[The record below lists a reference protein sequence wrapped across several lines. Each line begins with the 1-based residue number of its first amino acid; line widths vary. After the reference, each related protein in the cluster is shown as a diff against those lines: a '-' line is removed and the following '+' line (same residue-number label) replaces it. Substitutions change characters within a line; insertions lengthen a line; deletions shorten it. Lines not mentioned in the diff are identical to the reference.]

1 MEYKE
6 INIGKHG
13 DLANNGMKKVEAEGN
28 DILLCK
34 SNGKFHALGAKCPH
48 YGASLEEGLLHEGKI
63 ICPWHHAT
71 FDLENGDVIEPP
83 SKDCLMKFELEV
95 REDEIIVR
103 IPDEFSGSR
112 QCEMTKY
119 DPKSDD
125 RTFVIIGTGA
135 SGSSAAET
143 LRKNGYKGKIVMI
156 SNEKRLPYDRPNL
169 SKEYMQGIAEESWM
183 PLHSEDFYDEKGIE
197 LKLGVEVMSVGIGE
211 KTVSMRNA
219 DKIKF
224 DKLLIATGGRPR
236 NLNVDGVGLEGVFTL
251 RSYDDADN
259 ILSKVDSAKKAVVVG
274 TSFIGMEV
282 ASSLRDR
289 DVDVT
294 VVAPESVPFEY
305 VLGKDVGRLI
315 QNAHEKKDVNFK
327 LGKTV
332 KEFKGDQVVEKVIL
346 DNDEELNA
354 DLVVIGIGVEPVA
367 KFIDA
372 VDKNDDGSIKV
383 DEFFA
388 VTEDIFAAGDIASFP
403 YWRSGEE
410 LRIEHWR
417 TAEQQGII
425 AARNMLGERIPFKG
439 VPFFWTNQA
448 GLYMGY
454 VGHASEWDNVIIHED
469 SESGRF
475 IAYYIHNGT
484 INAALANSMEREIDI
499 IDELMRRNKM
509 PSPEQV
515 KEGFIDLSKFLP

>member
-1 MEYKE
+1 MDYQE

-13 DLANNGMKKVEAEGN
+13 DLANNEMKKVDVKGN
-28 DILLCK
+28 EILLCK
-34 SNGKFHALGAKCPH
+34 SNGKFYALGAKCPH
-48 YGASLEEGLLHEGKI
+48 YGASLSEGLLHEGKI
-63 ICPWHHAT
+63 ICPWHHAA
-71 FDLENGDVIEPP
+71 FELESGDVIEPP
-83 SKDCLMKFELEV
+83 SRDCLEIFELEL

-103 IPDEFSGSR
+103 IPSEFSGSR
-112 QCEMTKY
+112 ECEMTEY
-119 DPKSDD
+119 DPESDD
-125 RTFVIIGTGA
+125 RTFVILGAGAAGT
-135 SGSSAAET
+135 SAAET
-143 LRKNGYKGKIVMI
+143 LRKNGFKGKIVMI
-156 SNEKRLPYDRPNL
+156 SKEERLPYDRPNL

-197 LKLGVEVMSVGIGE
+197 LKLGVEAMSVSIGE

-224 DKLLIATGGRPR
+224 DKLLIATGGSPR
-236 NLNVDGVGLEGVFTL
+236 KLNADGVSPEGVFTL

-259 ILSKVDSAKKAVVVG
+259 ILGKADSAKKAVVVG
-274 TSFIGMEV
+274 ASFIGMEM

-289 DVDVT
+289 HIDVT

-305 VLGKDVGRLI
+305 VLGEDVGKLI
-315 QNAHEKKDVNFK
+315 RNAHEKKGVNFK

-332 KEFKGDQVVEKVIL
+332 KEFKGENAVEKVVL
-346 DNDEELNA
+346 DDGDELNA
-354 DLVVIGIGVEPVA
+354 DLVVIGIGVEPA
-367 KFIDA
+367 AEFIDA
-372 VDKNDDGSIKV
+372 VDKGDDGSIKV
-383 DEFFA
+383 DEFFE
-388 VTEDIFAAGDIASFP
+388 VTDDIFAAGDIASFP

-417 TAEQQGII
+417 TAEQQGAI

-454 VGHASEWDNVIIHED
+454 AGHASEWENVIIHED
-469 SESGRF
+469 SESGKF
-475 IAYYIHNGT
+475 IAYYVHNGT
-484 INAALANSMEREIDI
+484 INAVLANSMEREIDI
-499 IDELMRRNKM
+499 IDELMRINKM
-509 PSPEQV
+509 PAPEQV